1 MKSFKIVS
9 ILILILAL
17 GCKQK
22 KEITKTYTDNR
33 FVQPITSLENTETN
47 ENPVIIKNEVITV
60 VDISETLIPKENYF
74 VILGSFRILSNA
86 KKFQKQIQ
94 DDGFESRLLQN
105 EQGLFRVSVF
115 SFEDID
121 QARNKVYS
129 IRRDFPKYN
138 DVWLL
143 RKLQKD

>member
-1 MKSFKIVS
+1 MKTFKIVS

-17 GCKQK
+17 ACEQE
-22 KEITKTYTDNR
+22 KEITKTFTDNR
-33 FVQPITSLENTETN
+33 LAQPITNLENTETN
-47 ENPVIIKNEVITV
+47 ENPVTIKDEAITT
-60 VDISETLIPKENYF
+60 VDISEILIPKENYF

-115 SFEDID
+115 FHL
-121 QARNKVYS
+121 KTS
-129 IRRDFPKYN
+129 IRQEKKFTPYAEIFQSIMM
-138 DVWLL
+138 LGC
-143 RKLQKD
+143 